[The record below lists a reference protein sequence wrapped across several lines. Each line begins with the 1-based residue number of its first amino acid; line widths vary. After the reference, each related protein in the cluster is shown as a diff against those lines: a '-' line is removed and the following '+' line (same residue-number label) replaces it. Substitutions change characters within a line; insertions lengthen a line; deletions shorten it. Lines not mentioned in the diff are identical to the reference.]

1 MTRLKCVKV
10 CFRHA
15 IVLLFLLSVAFIFK
29 LSLSPQ
35 TCFDKQVDLDR
46 VKFLIAFDATRVPSI
61 GFQTWSS
68 PVSQMSMCKELLYM
82 YVYSTAAGS
91 FEQAQMH
98 ASRVLKE
105 ECHPYFAKKVMNRLF
120 NKKYSTNLSPFIRQ
134 TTVANSSLSKYTPP
148 FGFHKYLSELQDIL
162 VLMPKYDLP
171 EELKS
176 KQCKRCV
183 VIGNGGILHGLQL
196 GHILNQYDV
205 AIRLNNAPVHG
216 FSRDVGNKTTIRMAY
231 PESATLSNLDYHH
244 TDLFVAVLFK
254 SVDFSWLQAILKNE
268 SLPLWIQL
276 FFWKQVAD
284 KIPLNSKQFRI
295 LNPLIIKETAF
306 DLLGYPEPRRKWWDW
321 DKNVPTLGIMALI
334 LATHLC
340 DEVSLA
346 GFGYNLGQPDA
357 RLHYFDNQCMTEMQ
371 KQYMHDVAEETK
383 FLKKL
388 VRGGAVKDLT
398 GGIHCE
404 FCKDVNS

>member
-46 VKFLIAFDATRVPSI
+46 VK
-61 GFQTWSS
+61 
-68 PVSQMSMCKELLYM
+68 
-82 YVYSTAAGS
+82 
-91 FEQAQMH
+91 QAQMH